1 MIVADTNLIAYFFI
15 RGDRTLLAEKVFRRD
30 PDWAAPLLWRSEF
43 RNVLAFHMR
52 RGLLGLEQSVQIA
65 EKAETLMRRREYAAG
80 TSGVLEL
87 AAGSRCSAYDCEFVA
102 VARDL
107 EIPLVT
113 SDEGIL
119 RAFPNTAV
127 SPELF
132 AS

>member
-80 TSGVLEL
+80 TSDVLEL
-87 AAGSRCSAYDCEFVA
+87 AAGSRRSAHDCEFVA

-127 SPELF
+127 SPEFF